1 MKYRIDR
8 SLHESAY
15 LQLYRQLRQDI
26 AEGVYRPGAKLPSKR
41 QLAEELGLSLITV
54 EHALELLA
62 DEGYAVPRQRSGF
75 YAGPGTAS
83 GAVAGRATVLQ
94 MSLGDMPEDFPFSV
108 LARMMRRVLTDYGE
122 RILMRSPGNGCA
134 ELRNEL
140 SDYLLRSRGLR
151 VDPEQIV
158 VGSGAEYLYGL
169 VVQLLGRDRIYAQ
182 EDPCWE
188 TIRRVYEANGAECEG
203 LPMGT
208 DGIRPEAL
216 AGSRAGVLHVTPY
229 HSYPSGV
236 TATAAKRREYAAW
249 ARERDAC
256 IIEDDYD
263 SELSV
268 SLPQIETI
276 ASLEPERVIYLNSFS
291 KTLAPSMRTGYM
303 VLPAELLRAYRERL
317 SFYSCTVPVFDQLV
331 LAEFIRSGELER
343 RISRLRRKRRAEE
356 EKGRKEENISH
367 LHSL

>member
-26 AEGVYRPGAKLPSKR
+26 SEGVYKPGAKLPSKR
-41 QLAEELGLSLITV
+41 QFAEELDLSLITV

-62 DEGYAVPRQRSGF
+62 DEGYVIPRQRSGF
-75 YAGPGTAS
+75 YAGS
-83 GAVAGRATVLQ
+83 GAPAETPHERATVPQ
-94 MSLGDMPEDFPFSV
+94 MSLADMPEDFPFSV
-108 LARMMRRVLTDYGE
+108 LARVMRRVLSDYGE
-122 RILMRSPGNGCA
+122 RILMRSPGSGCE

-140 SDYLLRSRGLR
+140 SDYLRRSRGLR
-151 VDPEQIV
+151 VEPDQIV

-169 VVQLLGRDRIYAQ
+169 VVQLFGRKYVYAQ

-188 TIRRVYEANGAECEG
+188 TIRRVYEANGAVCEG
-203 LPMGT
+203 LIMGT
-208 DGIRPEAL
+208 NGIRSEAL
-216 AGSRAGVLHVTPY
+216 AGSCAGVLHVTPY

-236 TATAAKRREYAAW
+236 TATAAKRREYADW
-249 ARERDAC
+249 ARKRDAY

-276 ASLEPERVIYLNSFS
+276 ASLAPERVIYLNTFS

-303 VLPAELLRAYRERL
+303 VIPEELLAAARERL
-317 SFYSCTVPVFDQLV
+317 GFYSCTVPVFDQLV
-331 LAEFIRSGELER
+331 LAEFIRCGELER
-343 RISRLRRKRRAEE
+343 RINHLRRKRRAEGTKR
-356 EKGRKEENISH
+356 EKSGKHDE
-367 LHSL
+367 